1 MHVCRVLGS
10 SRVLV
15 NHSTISMNAYQTSCG
30 SFWSFLFLGSPF
42 LVQNLNG
49 HLTEAGSAGGD
60 QSKSSD
66 EEEGSLP
73 WCVSSFS
80 PSASECQ
87 DPYSVLLVWI
97 TTALATGAA
106 AYLKSQRTS
115 EVCACARACV
125 CLCACLCALV
135 YVCVC
140 VASACASS
148 FLGHGFSPSHSMN
161 ILGDL

>member
-1 MHVCRVLGS
+1 
-10 SRVLV
+10 
-15 NHSTISMNAYQTSCG
+15 MNAYQTSCG

-140 VASACASS
+140 GFCVCILVLGTRILAFPFYEYLGGFVAAV
-148 FLGHGFSPSHSMN
+148 P
-161 ILGDL
+161 ILAVVVVDLIFF